1 MKKVCGSVIKI
12 YARKKF
18 CTGLNVLFYFAK
30 FNFSMHDT
38 HEIKMK
44 KIEQYEQQ
52 ID

>member
-1 MKKVCGSVIKI
+1 MPG
-12 YARKKF
+12 KKF
-18 CTGLNVLFYFAK
+18 AQVQMIYFTSLSS
-30 FNFSMHDT
+30 NFQDT